1 MDGRLD
7 RTTTNCCKGIAAIII
22 MLHHISFRVSNLPVY
37 VKPIWYIAFPIVGFF
52 FFMSGYGLTCGLLQK
67 KNYLQGFLSKRLL
80 NIIVPYVIVAIT
92 WIGLEI
98 IWGGGG
104 QTPVRAIA
112 EAFTI
117 RYIQPL
123 WFIWVIIAVYI
134 VFYAVFNH
142 TEINVGAYWF
152 AVITIAYI
160 LISAF
165 VNPRDEMYA
174 SIIGMPLGIL
184 WAMYERKIDSYFEI
198 GFLRKEIVAIVAFV
212 ILFIGRLTLS
222 VVGFDNQLFQSVL
235 RNIITIAF
243 IVPLIELLKK
253 VKIQKRFLIW
263 LGTISYEI
271 YIIHPF
277 ILYFF
282 EKETT
287 EGKQVGNLEIVLWTI
302 GLTLL
307 LSSVLQIVQDN
318 LVRKV
323 KL

>member
-1 MDGRLD
+1 MVHCISDSGILLFYVRLWLDLWVTAKEELSSRVSVQKAFEHYCSLFYSRNHLD
-7 RTTTNCCKGIAAIII
+7 RA
-22 MLHHISFRVSNLPVY
+22 R
-37 VKPIWYIAFPIVGFF
+37 
-52 FFMSGYGLTCGLLQK
+52 
-67 KNYLQGFLSKRLL
+67 NYL
-80 NIIVPYVIVAIT
+80 
-92 WIGLEI
+92 
-98 IWGGGG
+98 GGG

-123 WFIWVIIAVYI
+123 WFIWVIIAAYI
-134 VFYAVFNH
+134 MFYAVFRH
-142 TEINVGAYWF
+142 TEINVGAYGF
-152 AVITIAYI
+152 TSITIAYI

-184 WAMYERKIDSYFEI
+184 WAVYERKIDSYFEI
-198 GFLRKEIVAIVAFV
+198 CYLRKEIVAIAAFV
-212 ILFIGRLTLS
+212 ILFIGRLVLS
-222 VVGFDNQLFQSVL
+222 VAGLDNQLLQSVL

-243 IVPLIELLKK
+243 IVPLVGLLKN
-253 VKIQKRFLIW
+253 VRIQKRFLIW

-282 EKETT
+282 EKETA

-302 GLTLL
+302 GLTLF
-307 LSSVLQIVQDN
+307 LSSVLKVVQDI

-323 KL
+323 RS

>member
-98 IWGGGG
+98 IWGGG

>member
-1 MDGRLD
+1 MGGRLD

-22 MLHHISFRVSNLPVY
+22 MLHHISFRLSNLPVF
-37 VKPIWYIAFPIVGFF
+37 VKMIWYIAFPIVGFF
-52 FFMSGYGLTCGLLQK
+52 FFMSGYGLTCGLMK
-67 KNYLQGFLSKRLL
+67 KKDYLQGFLSKRLS
-80 NIIVPYVIVAIT
+80 NIFAPYVIVAIV

-98 IWGGGG
+98 IGGG
-104 QTPVRAIA
+104 QTPTRAIA

-123 WFIWVIIAVYI
+123 WFIWTIIAAYI
-134 VFYAVFNH
+134 VFYATFKY

-152 AVITIAYI
+152 TAITITYI

-184 WAMYERKIDSYFEI
+184 WAEHEGKIDAYFETD
-198 GFLRKEIVAIVAFV
+198 FLRKEIVAIVAFV

-282 EKETT
+282 EKEAT
-287 EGKQVGNLEIVLWTI
+287 EGKQVGNLEILLWTI

-307 LSSVLQIVQDN
+307 LSNVLKIVQDN

>member
-1 MDGRLD
+1 MGGRLD

-22 MLHHISFRVSNLPVY
+22 MLHHISFRLSNLPVY
-37 VKPIWYIAFPIVGFF
+37 VKPIWYIAFPIVGF

-80 NIIVPYVIVAIT
+80 NIIAPYVIVAIV

-98 IWGGGG
+98 IGG
-104 QTPVRAIA
+104 QTPTRAIA

>member
-1 MDGRLD
+1 MI
-7 RTTTNCCKGIAAIII
+7 IAAYI
-22 MLHHISFRVSNLPVY
+22 MFYVAFRHI
-37 VKPIWYIAFPIVGFF
+37 
-52 FFMSGYGLTCGLLQK
+52 
-67 KNYLQGFLSKRLL
+67 
-80 NIIVPYVIVAIT
+80 
-92 WIGLEI
+92 
-98 IWGGGG
+98 
-104 QTPVRAIA
+104 
-112 EAFTI
+112 
-117 RYIQPL
+117 
-123 WFIWVIIAVYI
+123 
-134 VFYAVFNH
+134 
-142 TEINVGAYWF
+142 EINMGAYWF
-152 AVITIAYI
+152 AVITISYI

-222 VVGFDNQLFQSVL
+222 VMGFDNQLFQSVL

-307 LSSVLQIVQDN
+307 LSSVLKIVQDN

>member
-1 MDGRLD
+1 MI
-7 RTTTNCCKGIAAIII
+7 IAAYII
-22 MLHHISFRVSNLPVY
+22 
-37 VKPIWYIAFPIVGFF
+37 
-52 FFMSGYGLTCGLLQK
+52 
-67 KNYLQGFLSKRLL
+67 
-80 NIIVPYVIVAIT
+80 
-92 WIGLEI
+92 
-98 IWGGGG
+98 
-104 QTPVRAIA
+104 
-112 EAFTI
+112 
-117 RYIQPL
+117 
-123 WFIWVIIAVYI
+123 
-134 VFYAVFNH
+134 FYAVFRH

-152 AVITIAYI
+152 TSITIAYI

-184 WAMYERKIDSYFEI
+184 WAIYERKIDSYFEI
-198 GFLRKEIVAIVAFV
+198 CFLRKETVAIVAFE

-302 GLTLL
+302 GLTLF
-307 LSSVLQIVQDN
+307 LSSVLKVVQDI

-323 KL
+323 RS

>member
-1 MDGRLD
+1 MGGRLD
-7 RTTTNCCKGIAAIII
+7 RTTTNCCKGIAAMII

-80 NIIVPYVIVAIT
+80 NIIAPYFMVAIT

-98 IWGGGG
+98 IWGG
-104 QTPVRAIA
+104 QTPVRAID

-123 WFIWVIIAVYI
+123 WFIWVIIAAYI
-134 VFYAVFNH
+134 MFYAAFRH
-142 TEINVGAYWF
+142 IEINMGAYWF
-152 AVITIAYI
+152 AVITISYI

-212 ILFIGRLTLS
+212 ILFIGRLTLC
-222 VVGFDNQLFQSVL
+222 VMGFDNQLFQSVL

-307 LSSVLQIVQDN
+307 LSSVLKIVQDN

>member
-1 MDGRLD
+1 MVHCISDSGILLFYVRLWLDLWVTAKEELSSRVSVQKAFEHYCSLFYSRNHLD
-7 RTTTNCCKGIAAIII
+7 RA
-22 MLHHISFRVSNLPVY
+22 R
-37 VKPIWYIAFPIVGFF
+37 
-52 FFMSGYGLTCGLLQK
+52 
-67 KNYLQGFLSKRLL
+67 NYL
-80 NIIVPYVIVAIT
+80 
-92 WIGLEI
+92 W
-98 IWGGGG
+98 GG

-123 WFIWVIIAVYI
+123 WFIWVIIAAYI
-134 VFYAVFNH
+134 MFYAVFRH

-152 AVITIAYI
+152 AIITIAYI

-198 GFLRKEIVAIVAFV
+198 GFLRKEIVAIIAFV

-307 LSSVLQIVQDN
+307 LSSVLKIVQDN

>member
-1 MDGRLD
+1 MGGRLD
-7 RTTTNCCKGIAAIII
+7 RTTTNCCKGIAAMII

-80 NIIVPYVIVAIT
+80 NIIAPYFIVAIT

-98 IWGGGG
+98 IWG

-117 RYIQPL
+117 RYIRPL
-123 WFIWVIIAVYI
+123 WFIWVIIAAYI
-134 VFYAVFNH
+134 MFYAVFRH

-165 VNPRDEMYA
+165 LNPRDEMYA

-287 EGKQVGNLEIVLWTI
+287 EGKQVDNLEIVLWTI

-307 LSSVLQIVQDN
+307 LSSVLKSVQDN

>member
-1 MDGRLD
+1 MVHCISDSGILLFYVRLWLD
-7 RTTTNCCKGIAAIII
+7 LWVTAKEE
-22 MLHHISFRVSNLPVY
+22 LSSRVSVQ
-37 VKPIWYIAFPIVGFF
+37 KAFEHYCSLFY
-52 FFMSGYGLTCGLLQK
+52 SRNHLNRAR
-67 KNYLQGFLSKRLL
+67 NYL
-80 NIIVPYVIVAIT
+80 
-92 WIGLEI
+92 
-98 IWGGGG
+98 GGG

-123 WFIWVIIAVYI
+123 WFIWVVIAAYI
-134 VFYAVFNH
+134 MFYAVFRH

-152 AVITIAYI
+152 TSITIAYI

-184 WAMYERKIDSYFEI
+184 WAVYERKIDSYFEI
-198 GFLRKEIVAIVAFV
+198 YYLRKEIVAIAAFV
-212 ILFIGRLTLS
+212 ILFIGRLVLS
-222 VVGFDNQLFQSVL
+222 VAGFDNQLLQSVL
-235 RNIITIAF
+235 RNIITSAF
-243 IVPLIELLKK
+243 IVPLVGLLKN
-253 VKIQKRFLIW
+253 VRIQNRFLIW

-302 GLTLL
+302 GLTLF
-307 LSSVLQIVQDN
+307 LSSVLKVVQDI

-323 KL
+323 RS

>member
-1 MDGRLD
+1 MVHCISDSGILLFYVRLWLDLWVTAKEELSSRVSVQKAFEHYCSLFYSRNHLD
-7 RTTTNCCKGIAAIII
+7 RA
-22 MLHHISFRVSNLPVY
+22 R
-37 VKPIWYIAFPIVGFF
+37 
-52 FFMSGYGLTCGLLQK
+52 
-67 KNYLQGFLSKRLL
+67 NYL
-80 NIIVPYVIVAIT
+80 
-92 WIGLEI
+92 
-98 IWGGGG
+98 GGG

-123 WFIWVIIAVYI
+123 WFIWVVIAAYI
-134 VFYAVFNH
+134 MFYAVFRH

-152 AVITIAYI
+152 TSITIAYI

-184 WAMYERKIDSYFEI
+184 WAVYERKIDSYFEI
-198 GFLRKEIVAIVAFV
+198 CYLRKEIVAIAAFV
-212 ILFIGRLTLS
+212 ILFIGRLVLS
-222 VVGFDNQLFQSVL
+222 VAGLDNQLLQSVL

-243 IVPLIELLKK
+243 IVPLVGLLKN
-253 VKIQKRFLIW
+253 VRIQKRFLIW

-302 GLTLL
+302 GLTLF
-307 LSSVLQIVQDN
+307 LSSVLKVVQDI

-323 KL
+323 RS

>member
-1 MDGRLD
+1 MIHCISDSGILLFYVRLWLDLWVTAKEELSSRVSVQKAFEHYCSLFYSRNHLD
-7 RTTTNCCKGIAAIII
+7 RA
-22 MLHHISFRVSNLPVY
+22 R
-37 VKPIWYIAFPIVGFF
+37 
-52 FFMSGYGLTCGLLQK
+52 
-67 KNYLQGFLSKRLL
+67 NYL
-80 NIIVPYVIVAIT
+80 
-92 WIGLEI
+92 
-98 IWGGGG
+98 GGE
-104 QTPVRAIA
+104 TPVRAIA

-123 WFIWVIIAVYI
+123 WFIWVIIAAYI
-134 VFYAVFNH
+134 MFYAVFRH
-142 TEINVGAYWF
+142 TEINVGAYGLTS
-152 AVITIAYI
+152 ITIAYI

-184 WAMYERKIDSYFEI
+184 WAVYEKKIDSYFEI
-198 GFLRKEIVAIVAFV
+198 RYLKKEIVAIAAFV
-212 ILFIGRLTLS
+212 ILFIGRLVLS
-222 VVGFDNQLFQSVL
+222 VAGLDNQLLQSVL

-243 IVPLIELLKK
+243 IVPLVGLLKN
-253 VKIQKRFLIW
+253 VRIQKRFLIW

-282 EKETT
+282 EKETA
-287 EGKQVGNLEIVLWTI
+287 EGKQIGNLEIVLWTI

-307 LSSVLQIVQDN
+307 LSSVLKVVQDI

-323 KL
+323 RS

>member
-1 MDGRLD
+1 MVHCISDSGVLLLYVRLWLDLWVTAKEELSSRVSVQKAFEYYCPLCDSRNHLD
-7 RTTTNCCKGIAAIII
+7 RA
-22 MLHHISFRVSNLPVY
+22 R
-37 VKPIWYIAFPIVGFF
+37 
-52 FFMSGYGLTCGLLQK
+52 
-67 KNYLQGFLSKRLL
+67 NYL
-80 NIIVPYVIVAIT
+80 
-92 WIGLEI
+92 
-98 IWGGGG
+98 GGG

-152 AVITIAYI
+152 EVITIAYI

>member
-1 MDGRLD
+1 MVHCISDSGILLFYVRLWLDLWVTAKEELSSRVSVQKAFEHYCSLFYSRNHLD
-7 RTTTNCCKGIAAIII
+7 RA
-22 MLHHISFRVSNLPVY
+22 R
-37 VKPIWYIAFPIVGFF
+37 
-52 FFMSGYGLTCGLLQK
+52 
-67 KNYLQGFLSKRLL
+67 NYL
-80 NIIVPYVIVAIT
+80 
-92 WIGLEI
+92 
-98 IWGGGG
+98 GGG

-123 WFIWVIIAVYI
+123 WFIWVVIAAYI
-134 VFYAVFNH
+134 MFYAVFRH

-152 AVITIAYI
+152 TSITIAYI

-165 VNPRDEMYA
+165 VNSRDEMYA

-184 WAMYERKIDSYFEI
+184 WAVYERKIDSYFEI
-198 GFLRKEIVAIVAFV
+198 YYLRKEIVAIAAFV
-212 ILFIGRLTLS
+212 ILFIGRLVLS
-222 VVGFDNQLFQSVL
+222 VAGFDNQLLQSVL
-235 RNIITIAF
+235 RNIITSAF
-243 IVPLIELLKK
+243 IVSLVGLLKN
-253 VKIQKRFLIW
+253 VRIQNRFLIW

-302 GLTLL
+302 GLTLF
-307 LSSVLQIVQDN
+307 LSSVLKVVQDI

-323 KL
+323 RS

>member
-1 MDGRLD
+1 MSGRLD
-7 RTTTNCCKGIAAIII
+7 RTTTNCCKGIAAIMI
-22 MLHHISFRVSNLPVY
+22 MLHHISFRLSNLPVY

-52 FFMSGYGLTCGLLQK
+52 FFMSGYGLTCGLMQK
-67 KNYLQGFLSKRLL
+67 KDYLQGFLSKRLSS
-80 NIIVPYVIVAIT
+80 IIVPYVIVAIV

-98 IWGGGG
+98 VGGG
-104 QTPVRAIA
+104 QKPTRAIA

-123 WFIWVIIAVYI
+123 WFIWVIIAAYI

-142 TEINVGAYWF
+142 TKINVGAYWF
-152 AVITIAYI
+152 TGITIAYI
-160 LISAF
+160 LISVF
-165 VNPRDEMYA
+165 VNSRDEMYA
-174 SIIGMPLGIL
+174 SIIGMPFGIL
-184 WAMYERKIDSYFEI
+184 YIEHEKKIDACFEAD
-198 GFLRKEIVAIVAFV
+198 FLKKEFVAIVAFV
-212 ILFIGRLTLS
+212 ILFVGRIALS
-222 VVGFDNQLFQSVL
+222 VAGFDNQLLQSVL

-243 IVPLIELLKK
+243 IVPLIGLLKK

-282 EKETT
+282 EKETA
-287 EGKQVGNLEIVLWTI
+287 EGKQVSNLEIILWTI

-307 LSSVLQIVQDN
+307 LSSVLKVVQDN

-323 KL
+323 RL

>member
-1 MDGRLD
+1 MVHCISDSGILLFYVRLWLDLWVTAKEELSSRVSVQKAFEHYCSLFYSRNHLD
-7 RTTTNCCKGIAAIII
+7 RA
-22 MLHHISFRVSNLPVY
+22 R
-37 VKPIWYIAFPIVGFF
+37 
-52 FFMSGYGLTCGLLQK
+52 
-67 KNYLQGFLSKRLL
+67 NYR
-80 NIIVPYVIVAIT
+80 
-92 WIGLEI
+92 
-98 IWGGGG
+98 GG
-104 QTPVRAIA
+104 QTPVKAIA

-123 WFIWVIIAVYI
+123 WFIWVIIAAYI
-134 VFYAVFNH
+134 MFYAVFRH
-142 TEINVGAYWF
+142 TEINVGGYWF
-152 AVITIAYI
+152 TSITIAYI

-184 WAMYERKIDSYFEI
+184 WAVYERKIDSYFEI
-198 GFLRKEIVAIVAFV
+198 YFLRKEIVAIAAFV
-212 ILFIGRLTLS
+212 ILFIGRLVLS
-222 VVGFDNQLFQSVL
+222 VAGFDNHLLQSVL

-243 IVPLIELLKK
+243 IVPLVGLLKN
-253 VKIQKRFLIW
+253 VRIQNRFLIW

-282 EKETT
+282 EKETA
-287 EGKQVGNLEIVLWTI
+287 EGKRVGNLEIVLWTI

-307 LSSVLQIVQDN
+307 LSSVLKVVQDN

-323 KL
+323 RS

>member
-1 MDGRLD
+1 MVHCISDSGVLLLYVRLWLDLWVTAKEELSSRVSVQKAFEYYCPLCDSRNHLD
-7 RTTTNCCKGIAAIII
+7 RA
-22 MLHHISFRVSNLPVY
+22 R
-37 VKPIWYIAFPIVGFF
+37 
-52 FFMSGYGLTCGLLQK
+52 
-67 KNYLQGFLSKRLL
+67 NYLR
-80 NIIVPYVIVAIT
+80 
-92 WIGLEI
+92 
-98 IWGGGG
+98 GG

>member
-1 MDGRLD
+1 MVHCISDSGILLFYVRLWLDLWVTAKEELSSRVSVQKAFEHYCSLFYSRNHLD
-7 RTTTNCCKGIAAIII
+7 RA
-22 MLHHISFRVSNLPVY
+22 R
-37 VKPIWYIAFPIVGFF
+37 
-52 FFMSGYGLTCGLLQK
+52 
-67 KNYLQGFLSKRLL
+67 NYL
-80 NIIVPYVIVAIT
+80 
-92 WIGLEI
+92 
-98 IWGGGG
+98 GGG

-123 WFIWVIIAVYI
+123 WFIWVIIVAYI
-134 VFYAVFNH
+134 MFYAVFRH
-142 TEINVGAYWF
+142 TEINVGAYGF
-152 AVITIAYI
+152 TSITIAYI

-184 WAMYERKIDSYFEI
+184 WAVYERKIDSYFEI
-198 GFLRKEIVAIVAFV
+198 CYLRKEIVAIAAFV
-212 ILFIGRLTLS
+212 ILFIGRLVLS
-222 VVGFDNQLFQSVL
+222 VAGLDNQLLQSVL

-243 IVPLIELLKK
+243 IVPLVGLLKN
-253 VKIQKRFLIW
+253 VRIQKRFLIW

-282 EKETT
+282 EKETA

-302 GLTLL
+302 GLTLF
-307 LSSVLQIVQDN
+307 LSSVLKVVQDI

-323 KL
+323 RS

>member
-1 MDGRLD
+1 MVHCFSDSGILLLYVRLWFDLWVTAKEKLSSRVSVQKAFEHYCSLCVSRNRLD
-7 RTTTNCCKGIAAIII
+7 RTG
-22 MLHHISFRVSNLPVY
+22 
-37 VKPIWYIAFPIVGFF
+37 
-52 FFMSGYGLTCGLLQK
+52 
-67 KNYLQGFLSKRLL
+67 NYR
-80 NIIVPYVIVAIT
+80 
-92 WIGLEI
+92 
-98 IWGGGG
+98 GG
-104 QTPVRAIA
+104 QTPTRAIA

-134 VFYAVFNH
+134 VFYAVFSH

-184 WAMYERKIDSYFEI
+184 WAMYERKIDFYFEI

-212 ILFIGRLTLS
+212 FFFIGRLTLS
-222 VVGFDNQLFQSVL
+222 VVGFDNQLFQSLL

-253 VKIQKRFLIW
+253 VKIQKRFLVW

-287 EGKQVGNLEIVLWTI
+287 EGKQVGNLEIVLGTI

-307 LSSVLQIVQDN
+307 LSSVLKLVQDN

>member
-1 MDGRLD
+1 MVHCISDSGLLLFYVRLWLDLWVTAKEELSSSVSVQKAFEYYCSLFYSRNHLD
-7 RTTTNCCKGIAAIII
+7 RA
-22 MLHHISFRVSNLPVY
+22 R
-37 VKPIWYIAFPIVGFF
+37 
-52 FFMSGYGLTCGLLQK
+52 
-67 KNYLQGFLSKRLL
+67 NYL
-80 NIIVPYVIVAIT
+80 
-92 WIGLEI
+92 
-98 IWGGGG
+98 GG

-123 WFIWVIIAVYI
+123 WFIWVIIAAYI
-134 VFYAVFNH
+134 MFYAAFRH

-174 SIIGMPLGIL
+174 SIIGMPFGIL

-222 VVGFDNQLFQSVL
+222 VVGFDNELFQSVL

-307 LSSVLQIVQDN
+307 LSSVLKIVQDN

>member
-1 MDGRLD
+1 MGGRLD
-7 RTTTNCCKGIAAIII
+7 RTTTNCCKGIAAMII

-80 NIIVPYVIVAIT
+80 NIIAPYFIVAIT

-98 IWGGGG
+98 IWG

-117 RYIQPL
+117 RYIRPL
-123 WFIWVIIAVYI
+123 WFIWVIIAAYI
-134 VFYAVFNH
+134 MFYAVFRH

-165 VNPRDEMYA
+165 LNPRDEMYA

-287 EGKQVGNLEIVLWTI
+287 EGKQVDNLEIVLWTI
-302 GLTLL
+302 GLTLP
-307 LSSVLQIVQDN
+307 LSSVLKSVQDN

>member
-1 MDGRLD
+1 MGGRLD

-22 MLHHISFRVSNLPVY
+22 MLHHISFRLSNLPVY

-67 KNYLQGFLSKRLL
+67 RNYLQGFLSKRLL
-80 NIIVPYVIVAIT
+80 NIIAPYVIVAIV

-98 IWGGGG
+98 IGG
-104 QTPVRAIA
+104 QTPTRAIA

>member
-1 MDGRLD
+1 MGGRLD

-22 MLHHISFRVSNLPVY
+22 MLHHISFRLSNLPVY

-80 NIIVPYVIVAIT
+80 NIIAPYVIVAIV

-98 IWGGGG
+98 IGG
-104 QTPVRAIA
+104 QTPTRAIA

-134 VFYAVFNH
+134 VLYAVFNH

-174 SIIGMPLGIL
+174 SIIGMPFGIL

-235 RNIITIAF
+235 WNIITIAF

>member
-1 MDGRLD
+1 M
-7 RTTTNCCKGIAAIII
+7 
-22 MLHHISFRVSNLPVY
+22 
-37 VKPIWYIAFPIVGFF
+37 
-52 FFMSGYGLTCGLLQK
+52 
-67 KNYLQGFLSKRLL
+67 
-80 NIIVPYVIVAIT
+80 
-92 WIGLEI
+92 
-98 IWGGGG
+98 
-104 QTPVRAIA
+104 
-112 EAFTI
+112 
-117 RYIQPL
+117 
-123 WFIWVIIAVYI
+123 
-134 VFYAVFNH
+134 FYAVFWH
-142 TEINVGAYWF
+142 TEINVGGYWF
-152 AVITIAYI
+152 TSITIAYI

-184 WAMYERKIDSYFEI
+184 WAVYERKIDSYFEI
-198 GFLRKEIVAIVAFV
+198 YFLRKEIVAIVAFV

-271 YIIHPF
+271 YIIH
-277 ILYFF
+277 LYFF

-307 LSSVLQIVQDN
+307 LSSVLKIVQDN

>member
-1 MDGRLD
+1 MVHCISDSGILLFYVRLWLDLWVTAKEELSSRVSVQKAFEHYCSLFYSRNHLD
-7 RTTTNCCKGIAAIII
+7 RA
-22 MLHHISFRVSNLPVY
+22 R
-37 VKPIWYIAFPIVGFF
+37 
-52 FFMSGYGLTCGLLQK
+52 
-67 KNYLQGFLSKRLL
+67 NYL
-80 NIIVPYVIVAIT
+80 
-92 WIGLEI
+92 
-98 IWGGGG
+98 GG

-123 WFIWVIIAVYI
+123 WFIWVIIAAYI
-134 VFYAVFNH
+134 MFYAVFRH
-142 TEINVGAYWF
+142 TEINVGAYGF
-152 AVITIAYI
+152 TSITIAYI

-184 WAMYERKIDSYFEI
+184 WAVYERKIDSYFEI
-198 GFLRKEIVAIVAFV
+198 CYLRKEIVAIAAFV
-212 ILFIGRLTLS
+212 ILFIGRLVLS
-222 VVGFDNQLFQSVL
+222 VAGLDNQLLQSVL
-235 RNIITIAF
+235 RNTITIAF
-243 IVPLIELLKK
+243 IVPLVGLLKN
-253 VKIQKRFLIW
+253 VRIQNRFLIW

-282 EKETT
+282 EKETA
-287 EGKQVGNLEIVLWTI
+287 EGKRVGNLEIVLWTI

-307 LSSVLQIVQDN
+307 LSSVLKVVQDN

-323 KL
+323 RS

>member
-1 MDGRLD
+1 MVGEHYAHIFSVIKFTCVCETDLVHCFSDSGILLLYVRLWLDLWVTAKEKLSSRFSVQKAFEHYCSLCDSRNRLD
-7 RTTTNCCKGIAAIII
+7 RTG
-22 MLHHISFRVSNLPVY
+22 
-37 VKPIWYIAFPIVGFF
+37 
-52 FFMSGYGLTCGLLQK
+52 
-67 KNYLQGFLSKRLL
+67 NYR
-80 NIIVPYVIVAIT
+80 
-92 WIGLEI
+92 
-98 IWGGGG
+98 GG
-104 QTPVRAIA
+104 QTPTRAIA
-112 EAFTI
+112 EVFTI

>member
-1 MDGRLD
+1 MGGRLD

-22 MLHHISFRVSNLPVY
+22 MLHHISFRLSNLPVY

-80 NIIVPYVIVAIT
+80 NIIAPYVIVAIV

-98 IWGGGG
+98 IGGG
-104 QTPVRAIA
+104 QTPTRAIA

-123 WFIWVIIAVYI
+123 WFIWMIIAVYI

-198 GFLRKEIVAIVAFV
+198 CYLRKEIVAIAAFV
-212 ILFIGRLTLS
+212 ILFIGRLVLS
-222 VVGFDNQLFQSVL
+222 AAGFDNQLFQTIL
-235 RNIITIAF
+235 RNIITISF

-282 EKETT
+282 EKETA
-287 EGKQVGNLEIVLWTI
+287 EGKQVSDLEIVLWTI

-307 LSSVLQIVQDN
+307 LSSILKVVQDN

-323 KL
+323 RS

>member
-80 NIIVPYVIVAIT
+80 NIIAPYVIVAIV

-98 IWGGGG
+98 IGG
-104 QTPVRAIA
+104 QTPTRAIA

>member
-1 MDGRLD
+1 MVHCISDSGILLFYVRLWLDLWVTAKEELSSRVSVQKAFEHYCSLFYSRNHLD
-7 RTTTNCCKGIAAIII
+7 RA
-22 MLHHISFRVSNLPVY
+22 R
-37 VKPIWYIAFPIVGFF
+37 
-52 FFMSGYGLTCGLLQK
+52 
-67 KNYLQGFLSKRLL
+67 NYL
-80 NIIVPYVIVAIT
+80 
-92 WIGLEI
+92 
-98 IWGGGG
+98 GG

-123 WFIWVIIAVYI
+123 WFIWVIIAAYI
-134 VFYAVFNH
+134 MFYAVFRH

-152 AVITIAYI
+152 TSITIAYI

-184 WAMYERKIDSYFEI
+184 WAVYERKIDSYFEI
-198 GFLRKEIVAIVAFV
+198 YYLRKEIVAIAAFV
-212 ILFIGRLTLS
+212 ILFIGRLVLS
-222 VVGFDNQLFQSVL
+222 VAGFDNQLLQSVL
-235 RNIITIAF
+235 RNIITSAF
-243 IVPLIELLKK
+243 IVPLVGLLKN
-253 VKIQKRFLIW
+253 VRIQNRFLIW

-302 GLTLL
+302 GLTLF
-307 LSSVLQIVQDN
+307 LSSVLKVVQDI

-323 KL
+323 RS